1 MSHEPNNRFTN
12 ASPASIDL
20 IGTLATALMTLMA
33 PFSTALSKRFSPRL
47 IVFFGS
53 LMFLLANIFASF
65 SHQLW
70 QFELSQ
76 GILLGFGTCFVYM
89 PTITVAPPWY
99 KARRGLALGIITSGT
114 GIGGLVWAPALRAL
128 NAKVGFRNSLR
139 ISGLVSGTLVI
150 LASTVIEWDSQT
162 KLRLETER
170 RANPRQKWWKI
181 PLVDW
186 RIARTRGFAAHL
198 FGSTMQAAAYYTPA
212 FFFSSYART
221 LGYTSSTGA
230 NFIAIN
236 NACNAV
242 GKISIGM
249 IADRF
254 GRVNT
259 LVASTTLSAL
269 SVLAFWLPS
278 TFATSR
284 TVGSGLFITYT
295 LMYGIF
301 ASSYIALFSASLVEL
316 FGPANFAAINGFLYM
331 ARGAAT
337 LIGNRY
343 ACWRSVDTNF
353 CNVRSDGYGHAHR
366 FYWKMTLLV
375 SVLLSCASAGT
386 MWAKLEE
393 KRSLR

>member
-1 MSHEPNNRFTN
+1 MSHEPNNPFTN

-20 IGTLATALMTLMA
+20 IGTLATALMTLMT
-33 PFSTALSKRFSPRL
+33 PFSTALSKRFSSRL

-128 NAKVGFRNSLR
+128 NAKIGFRNSLR
-139 ISGLVSGTLVI
+139 ISGLVSGTLVMF
-150 LASTVIEWDSQT
+150 ASTVIEWDSQT

-198 FGSTMQAAAYYTPA
+198 FGGTMQAAAYYTPV

-236 NACNAV
+236 NACNAI

-301 ASSYIALFSASLVEL
+301 ASSYIALFPASLVEL
-316 FGPANFAAINGFLYM
+316 FGPTNFTAINGFLYM

-337 LIGNRY
+337 LIGTLAAGALIRTS
-343 ACWRSVDTNF
+343 AM
-353 CNVRSDGYGHAHR
+353 SDLMGMVMPIA
-366 FYWKMTLLV
+366 YWKMTLLV

>member
-1 MSHEPNNRFTN
+1 MASFSLVSNCCGTLFAFGVFQELYEAMSHEPNNPFTN

-20 IGTLATALMTLMA
+20 IGTLATALMTLMTL
-33 PFSTALSKRFSPRL
+33 FSTALTKRFSPRL

-128 NAKVGFRNSLR
+128 NAKIGFRNSLR
-139 ISGLVSGTLVI
+139 ISGLVSGTLVM

-198 FGSTMQAAAYYTPA
+198 FGGTMQAAAYYTPV

-236 NACNAV
+236 NACNAI

-269 SVLAFWLPS
+269 SVRAFWLPS

-301 ASSYIALFSASLVEL
+301 ASSYIALFPLHWSS
-316 FGPANFAAINGFLYM
+316 Y
-331 ARGAAT
+331 
-337 LIGNRY
+337 
-343 ACWRSVDTNF
+343 
-353 CNVRSDGYGHAHR
+353 
-366 FYWKMTLLV
+366 
-375 SVLLSCASAGT
+375 SVLPILPRSMGSCIWPEELQSLSVR
-386 MWAKLEE
+386 LLPE
-393 KRSLR
+393 R

>member
-1 MSHEPNNRFTN
+1 M
-12 ASPASIDL
+12 
-20 IGTLATALMTLMA
+20 
-33 PFSTALSKRFSPRL
+33 
-47 IVFFGS
+47 
-53 LMFLLANIFASF
+53 
-65 SHQLW
+65 
-70 QFELSQ
+70 
-76 GILLGFGTCFVYM
+76 
-89 PTITVAPPWY
+89 
-99 KARRGLALGIITSGT
+99 
-114 GIGGLVWAPALRAL
+114 
-128 NAKVGFRNSLR
+128 
-139 ISGLVSGTLVI
+139 

-198 FGSTMQAAAYYTPA
+198 FGGTMQAAAYYTPV
-212 FFFSSYART
+212 FFFSSYTRT

-236 NACNAV
+236 NACNAI

-301 ASSYIALFSASLVEL
+301 ASSYIALFPLHWSS
-316 FGPANFAAINGFLYM
+316 Y
-331 ARGAAT
+331 
-337 LIGNRY
+337 
-343 ACWRSVDTNF
+343 
-353 CNVRSDGYGHAHR
+353 
-366 FYWKMTLLV
+366 
-375 SVLLSCASAGT
+375 SVLPILPRSMGSCIWPEELQSLSVR
-386 MWAKLEE
+386 LLPE
-393 KRSLR
+393 R